1 MRTMNSRWKA
11 RRAIAAPLM
20 LAALLAFTAAEAH
33 DFWIEPSSFR
43 PAVGSGLR
51 IRLRV
56 GDGFPGEAVARN
68 PDHLKDFFVSG
79 PDGKNTPAVGFGRG
93 DPAGLTRV
101 SAAGTHI
108 IAYTS
113 KGSFSE
119 LEAKKFESYLKDEG
133 LEAVSELRSKNGESD
148 KAGRETYRRSVK
160 SIVMAGAG
168 GAEGHDRVLGLP
180 LELVPEKSP
189 YHLGPER
196 KLALRLLFN
205 GRPLEGAL
213 VRAKRRIADG
223 EKAKGEEER
232 KPETLSGRTGVKG
245 EVAFT
250 LPRDGFWLITV
261 VHMVPADDKTTA
273 DWESYWASL
282 TFDSSEGPAG
292 PPAPRSQTR

>member
-1 MRTMNSRWKA
+1 STWRA
-11 RRAIAAPLM
+11 PRAIAVPSF
-20 LAALLAFTAAEAH
+20 LAAILAFSAAGAH

-79 PDGKNTPAVGFGRG
+79 PDGRTTPAVGFGRG
-93 DPAGLTRV
+93 DPAGLARV
-101 SAAGTHI
+101 TAAGTHI

-113 KGSFSE
+113 KGSHSE
-119 LEAKKFESYLKDEG
+119 LEAKKFESYLKEEG
-133 LEAVSELRSKNGESD
+133 LEAVSALRSKKGESE

-160 SIVMAGAG
+160 SLVLAGAG
-168 GAEGHDRVLGLP
+168 GPEGHDRVLGLP

-196 KLALRLLFN
+196 KLELKLLYN
-205 GRPLEGAL
+205 GKPLEGAL
-213 VRAKRRIADG
+213 VRAKRRSEEG
-223 EKAKGEEER
+223 EKAKSEDA
-232 KPETLSGRTGVKG
+232 KKTETLSGRTSAKG

-250 LPRDGFWLITV
+250 LPRDGFWLITA

-273 DWESYWASL
+273 DWESCWASL
-282 TFDSSEGPAG
+282 TFDSAEMPAD
-292 PPAPRSQTR
+292 PAAPRPDAR